1 MTYILLF
8 IAAAISYFLRKLTLT
23 GAITGW
29 IVAALIYAGAGY
41 MGISLLA
48 AFFMLASA
56 ATKGKG
62 SKRTSGQVLANG
74 GVSAILGLCAWLWPQ
89 HVTLFQLMIAG
100 SLASATAD
108 TLSSELGTVYGKKFF
123 NIMTF
128 KNDKCGL
135 DGVISLEGT
144 LIGLAGAAIIGIIY
158 CLFNRWGMPLFYI
171 VASGFIGNIIDSVL
185 GATLERRGII
195 RNNAVNFSNTVVGA
209 IVCILLFS
217 L

>member
-29 IVAALIYAGAGY
+29 AVASLIYAGAGY
-41 MGISLLA
+41 LGISLLA
-48 AFFMLASA
+48 AFFVLASL

-62 SKRTSGQVLANG
+62 SKRTPGQVLANG
-74 GVSAILGLCAWLWPQ
+74 GVAAILGLCALVWPQ
-89 HVTLFQLMIAG
+89 NSIMFQVMIAG

-123 NIMTF
+123 NIITF
-128 KNDKCGL
+128 KNDERGL
-135 DGVISLEGT
+135 DGVISIEGT
-144 LIGLAGAAIIGIIY
+144 LIGLAGAAIIAITY
-158 CLFNRWGMPLFYI
+158 CLFNGWGIPLLYI
-171 VASGFIGNIIDSVL
+171 ITAGFIGNIIDSVL
-185 GATLERRGII
+185 GATLERKGSIG
-195 RNNAVNFSNTVVGA
+195 NNLVNFSNTAVGA
-209 IVCILLFS
+209 IMCLLLFS